1 MATCTTR
8 EPIRFSL
15 IVSSELNELLEDLAR
30 AGQTTK
36 SDVLR
41 RAIAL
46 FDIAIEARRKNKRLG
61 IFDQDNNLEIEI
73 VGLL

>member
-1 MATCTTR
+1 MTTCTTR

-15 IVSSELNELLEDLAR
+15 IVSPELNELLEDLAR

-36 SDVLR
+36 TDVLR
-41 RAIAL
+41 RAIGL
-46 FDIAIEARRKNKRLG
+46 FDIAIEARRNNKHLG
-61 IFDQDNNLEIEI
+61 ILDQDNNLEAEI

>member
-1 MATCTTR
+1 MTTCTTR
-8 EPIRFSL
+8 EPLRFSL
-15 IVSSELNELLEDLAR
+15 IVSPDLNELLEDLAR

-46 FDIAIEARRKNKRLG
+46 FDIAIQARRNNKYLG
-61 IFDQDNNLEIEI
+61 IFDQNNKLESEI